1 MKNLKVEL
9 GKTYLG
15 VVEDNKDP
23 QKTGRLKIR
32 VLDIYEE
39 MSVED
44 IPWASPWKDLN
55 GNGFN
60 VPDVGK
66 VLIVEFEHADPYKPE
81 FVFSEH
87 FNVNLENKLKSLNDP
102 DYLSMKSLIFDH
114 RTQIYVNE
122 GEGLKIDHKYN
133 NINIKENSINL
144 NLKDNNRSLNLG
156 DETANQQV
164 ILGNNFFQWFDEF
177 VTALMTPGAST
188 HIAGVP
194 NPAFIQTC
202 MKYQALKTT
211 QFLSHHVNCVNNNQV
226 TTIKTTAREDDPQLG
241 DNWTSTKQE
250 NNLTTKTSENF
261 SPVSGEKPP
270 YDENYKAPPVEQ
282 GVPDDI
288 DMSALVG
295 STASLP
301 ISGSVSTNVI
311 AGNTGSVPT
320 TGTPGLPGSPNL
332 PETPTLPGTPNL
344 PETPGT
350 PGLPG
355 DVSSLGLPTNT
366 NLPDLSNQI
375 PGGVAGQNP
384 PQNDFLNQAGQLGT
398 GLVNQLP
405 GILQGSDFNF
415 STLLQPS
422 LFSNLTKVPS
432 LPAKNST
439 KSNPKLDRL
448 ITYLRFKN
456 YVIYDTE
463 NVLNIVGMRNVR
475 EKVTNTF
482 DDDLFVFYK
491 NEKQEWQFFEYKI
504 TTVPGLIPGTEDLPI
519 NVAILRLGQ
528 YVDNLTL
535 GLYRGESN
543 HKCLKF
549 ETSAVQRN
557 RNQKKYDYE
566 SPTEIGNF
574 PLVIHRS
581 SPTSSAEYI
590 FNYSEGSQVFKS
602 VTQFDQFI
610 RLCEKQVLEGD
621 KELFTYTLCSRSEF
635 DTIVKV
641 SPEIPKLNKAEKF
654 L

>member
-1 MKNLKVEL
+1 MKNLKKVEL

-23 QKTGRLKIR
+23 QKLGRLKIR
-32 VLDIYEE
+32 VMDIYEE

-66 VLIVEFEHADPYKPE
+66 VLIVVFEHADPYKPE

-87 FNVNLENKLKSLNDP
+87 FNVNLENKLKSLSDT
-102 DYLSMKSLIFDH
+102 DYLSMKSLMFDH

-164 ILGNNFFQWFDEF
+164 ILGNNFFLWFDEF
-177 VTALMTPGAST
+177 VTALMTPFAST
-188 HIAGVP
+188 HILGIP
-194 NPAFIQTC
+194 NPEFIKIC

-211 QFLSHHVNCVNNNQV
+211 TFLSHHVNCVNNNFI
-226 TTIKTTAREDDPQLG
+226 TTVKVGNRQDDPQLG

-250 NNLTTKTSENF
+250 NNFTSKTSENF
-261 SPVSGEKPP
+261 SPVSGEKPI

-282 GVPDDI
+282 GLSDDI
-288 DMSALVG
+288 DMSKLVG
-295 STASLP
+295 KTD
-301 ISGSVSTNVI
+301 SGETVSEP
-311 AGNTGSVPT
+311 GLTGSVV
-320 TGTPGLPGSPNL
+320 
-332 PETPTLPGTPNL
+332 EK
-344 PETPGT
+344 
-350 PGLPG
+350 
-355 DVSSLGLPTNT
+355 
-366 NLPDLSNQI
+366 I
-375 PGGVAGQNP
+375 PA
-384 PQNDFLNQAGQLGT
+384 
-398 GLVNQLP
+398 
-405 GILQGSDFNF
+405 
-415 STLLQPS
+415 
-422 LFSNLTKVPS
+422 

-448 ITYLRFKN
+448 ITYLQFKN
-456 YVIYDTE
+456 YFIYDTE
-463 NVLNIVGMRNVR
+463 NVLNIVGMRNVT

-491 NEKQEWQFFEYKI
+491 NEKQEWEFFEYKI

-528 YVDNLTL
+528 YVDNLSL
-535 GLYRGESN
+535 SLYRGESN

-574 PLVIHRS
+574 PLAIHRS
-581 SPTSSAEYI
+581 SPTSSAEYV

-621 KELFTYTLCSRSEF
+621 KELFTYTLCSRIEF
-635 DTIVKV
+635 DDTIKL